1 MKIHK
6 LKITIRD
13 REFEFG
19 VPENEYIVFKKAEKR
34 IIELIKNMDFPEHQL
49 DNAILNAALGVAKDN
64 ENLKEKTEELD
75 ERVSELSKKIEIF
88 LNQ

>member
-1 MKIHK
+1 MKINK

-19 VPENEYIVFKKAEKR
+19 VPESEYFVFKKAEKS
-34 IIELIKNMDFPEHQL
+34 IIELIENMKFPEHKL
-49 DNAILNAALGVAKDN
+49 DNAILNAALGVAKEN
-64 ENLKEKTEELD
+64 ESLKEQTKELD
-75 ERVSELSKKIEIF
+75 EKVAELTKKIEIF

>member
-49 DNAILNAALGVAKDN
+49 DNAILNAALGVAK
-64 ENLKEKTEELD
+64 
-75 ERVSELSKKIEIF
+75 
-88 LNQ
+88 